1 MKGTNLIIL
10 IAAGYAVWYFMQQKN
25 KKTATAQGKN
35 SLPLVRQQI
44 MEAKADARDI
54 ANNIISQ
61 TEFVPD
67 FSTDADMY
75 KADQYNCR

>member
-25 KKTATAQGKN
+25 KKTAAAQSKN
-35 SLPLVRQQI
+35 SLPSVRQQI

>member
-25 KKTATAQGKN
+25 KKTAAAQGKN